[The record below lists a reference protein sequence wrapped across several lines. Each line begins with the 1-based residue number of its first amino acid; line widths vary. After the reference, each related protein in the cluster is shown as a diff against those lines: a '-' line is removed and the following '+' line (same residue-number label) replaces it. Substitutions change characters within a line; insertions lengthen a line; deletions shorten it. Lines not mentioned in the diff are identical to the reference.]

1 MKAELLA
8 IILISALVLSAGA
21 GSLAVAK
28 LTTDVSKGTA
38 VMEKDGK
45 VVSIATTKTGIVA
58 DKYSDSFA
66 SDVSGSK
73 VVFHSWATNL
83 DKAAPVAANVYLKD
97 TTTGDIKMVKAK
109 ARMPT
114 MSGNGRYLVYEY
126 TDNYDTGL
134 PQLMLYD
141 TTTGKETFIA
151 YTSGGNA
158 YGWKTQEFTIVNND
172 TVYYETSYPY
182 PGVEGFTKR
191 FYTIPKEKEII
202 TEEIKK

>member
-8 IILISALVLSAGA
+8 IILICALVLSAGA

-45 VVSIATTKTGIVA
+45 VTSIAATKTGIVA
-58 DKYSDSFA
+58 DKYSDSFS
-66 SDVSGSK
+66 SDTAGDK

-97 TTTGDIKMVKAK
+97 TNTGDIKMIKAK
-109 ARMPT
+109 ARMPV
-114 MSGNGRYLVYEY
+114 MSENGRYLVYEY
-126 TDNYDTGL
+126 SYDYDTSL

-141 TTTGKETFIA
+141 TVTGKESFIA
-151 YTSGGNA
+151 YTSGGNN

-182 PGVEGFTKR
+182 PGVKGFTKR
-191 FYTIPKEKEII
+191 FYTIPKDKEIVV
-202 TEEIKK
+202 EEIKK